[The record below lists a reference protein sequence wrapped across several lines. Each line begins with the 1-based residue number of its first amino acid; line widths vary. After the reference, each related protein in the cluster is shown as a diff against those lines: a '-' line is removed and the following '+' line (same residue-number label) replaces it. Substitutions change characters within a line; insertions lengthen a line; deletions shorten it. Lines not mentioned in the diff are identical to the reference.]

1 MKHKQHTKPKER
13 RNQMSKII
21 QFPTKEQTISNGY
34 KNLVALFEVCSSK
47 EGCDF
52 YLSTAE
58 DLFKTGK
65 ITESELYTL
74 RRIGRQKRL
83 KFA

>member
-13 RNQMSKII
+13 TNKMSKII

-34 KNLVALFEVCSSK
+34 KNLVALFEVC
-47 EGCDF
+47 DF

-58 DLFKTGK
+58 ELFNTGK

-74 RRIGRQKRL
+74 RRIGRQRRL

>member
-1 MKHKQHTKPKER
+1 
-13 RNQMSKII
+13 MSKIV
-21 QFPTKEQTISNGY
+21 QFPTEKQTHNGY

-58 DLFKTGK
+58 DLFNTGK

-74 RRIGRQKRL
+74 RRIGRQRRL